1 MRLTYCLLVLSVLG
15 SQIELSNIIYGV
27 LEGSRLIDT
36 SSASECMR
44 EIYRES
50 SVISFTT
57 LISDS
62 IIISTEC
69 KWETAAKA
77 LIKFESNQE
86 LLSSVPDK
94 IERYISAIANSASE
108 NHRNIGIVI
117 GKMIESS
124 IASMSPYVLKF
135 KGGFSEINTL
145 KESPYPI
152 AVFHGLGDC
161 CCFPG
166 MIEFTDYLAK
176 EAKTYA
182 KCIEIG
188 DGPPASWLMAFQ
200 TQANTGCAEVK
211 KIAQFA
217 NGINVVG
224 LSQGALIARA
234 LAEQCNITVHNVISL
249 GGIHMGTMTLP
260 NCESGFY
267 CDIVNDALDLGV
279 YDPYV
284 QAHIGPAGYFKDQY
298 KYTEYLAASNF
309 LAAVSNER
317 SINPQYSAGFKA
329 INTLVLIEFTEDTVV
344 DPKESEQFG
353 FYANDTKKLLAY
365 NETGDYLSDILGLKT
380 LDEQGKIVFEYIVGN
395 HLEFNFT
402 DVQKYV
408 IPYLV

>member
-161 CCFPG
+161 CCFP
-166 MIEFTDYLAK
+166 
-176 EAKTYA
+176 
-182 KCIEIG
+182 
-188 DGPPASWLMAFQ
+188 
-200 TQANTGCAEVK
+200 
-211 KIAQFA
+211 
-217 NGINVVG
+217 
-224 LSQGALIARA
+224 
-234 LAEQCNITVHNVISL
+234 
-249 GGIHMGTMTLP
+249 
-260 NCESGFY
+260 
-267 CDIVNDALDLGV
+267 
-279 YDPYV
+279 
-284 QAHIGPAGYFKDQY
+284 
-298 KYTEYLAASNF
+298 
-309 LAAVSNER
+309 
-317 SINPQYSAGFKA
+317 
-329 INTLVLIEFTEDTVV
+329 
-344 DPKESEQFG
+344 
-353 FYANDTKKLLAY
+353 
-365 NETGDYLSDILGLKT
+365 
-380 LDEQGKIVFEYIVGN
+380 
-395 HLEFNFT
+395 
-402 DVQKYV
+402 
-408 IPYLV
+408 